1 MTELSMRDVEYTHDG
16 TRLIGLVCAPEAAQS
31 LPGVVLVH
39 DAFGLADEMIEIA
52 KRIARL
58 GFAVF
63 AADVWGDRLT
73 PKSQDEIGPLI
84 GAMVGDRERWISR
97 IALAHEIAGRQPEF
111 DGRAP
116 ASLGYCFGGSS
127 ALEYARA
134 GGRTRGV
141 IAIHPGLD
149 LIEFDWS
156 AVTPGTAPSAL
167 VCFGADD
174 PMATP
179 TQWRKAK
186 QAMTEA
192 GVDWELNLYSG
203 TVHGFT
209 SPKAKHSPNPAVV
222 MYHPRNAARAWRATE
237 AFLLEMRDGMLAE
250 QDDAQGTRP
259 SGDQHGQPPSSQ
271 GAHEPRKLQAS
282 A

>member
-1 MTELSMRDVEYTHDG
+1 MAATSIRDIEYVHDG
-16 TRLIGLVCAPEAAQS
+16 TRLSGLLCAPDGARS
-31 LPGVVLVH
+31 LPTVVLIH

-52 KRIARL
+52 GRIAGL

-73 PKSQDEIGPLI
+73 PQHPNEIGPLI
-84 GAMVGDRERWISR
+84 GAMVADRERWIAR
-97 IALAHEIAGRQPEF
+97 IALAHETAAVQPEA
-111 DGRAP
+111 DP
-116 ASLGYCFGGSS
+116 ASMLSLGYCFGGSS
-127 ALEYARA
+127 ALEYART
-134 GGRTRGV
+134 GGATRAV

-156 AVTPGTAPSAL
+156 AVVPETAPLAL

-179 TQWRKAK
+179 QQWRQAKA
-186 QAMTEA
+186 AMTDA

-209 SPKAKHSPNPAVV
+209 SPKAAHSPNPEVV
-222 MYHPRNAARAWRATE
+222 MHHPRNAQRAWRATE
-237 AFLLEMRDGMLAE
+237 GFLLEFRDGL
-250 QDDAQGTRP
+250 
-259 SGDQHGQPPSSQ
+259 
-271 GAHEPRKLQAS
+271 GA
-282 A
+282 